1 MMPVSSADRSHESV
15 INDAL
20 ATLFRDRAGLNA
32 SSETLHIGGRPD
44 IVVRTSDGPVIVE
57 VEFEPA
63 RTLDADALSRLGIE
77 IDGQKVQIAF
87 ALAIPEAI
95 RTVPQ
100 QHLQARLSTISMRWQ
115 EWRSDGTSGPKNN
128 GLFTTLARSVQ
139 QASIPAADLD
149 EAVAILDDGARH
161 AGARLYGSP
170 GTLARVAEVFGAP
183 PGDEPANM
191 GALVMINAMV
201 FQERLASINP
211 DVRPLE
217 ATRERGHISKAILI
231 GVWDAILEDDYWPIF
246 QMARDIASKL
256 TDVESSDVL
265 DECART
271 AEQLLAMGIVGRH
284 DLAGRIFNRLV
295 SDRKFLAAFYTS
307 IPAATLL
314 AGLALMPNRW
324 PHVNWADLTELRK
337 FRIIDPSCGTGTL
350 LMAAHRQIV
359 DNHRFAAG
367 ESASMAELHKALM
380 EEIVFGADVVQSAI
394 HVTAAT
400 LAAMSP
406 AIKFDQMNLHTLK
419 IGVDQS
425 GAIQLGS
432 LDWLLAPQLQSFFS
446 TTEEQIGAKSGITGV
461 LIPRPSVDLVISN
474 PPYTR
479 RGSDSGHEEAIT
491 RIFSLPE
498 GDRESQEKIARRTSE
513 LLRGT
518 PANQTAGHGSSFAV
532 LADRLVKPGGRVA
545 LVLPVTCLAGES
557 WEGIRSMLS
566 SRYQVEFVVSSHDP
580 DLRSMSYD
588 THIAEV
594 LLVARLLKE
603 AEPPPKRGVFVNLW
617 RAPRVV
623 TDALAILNSLD
634 ASVQGALHRS
644 DGPPVGGVP
653 LIIGGEQ
660 WGELLDAPV
669 DEGPWTGGRWKR
681 ALVSQHASAM
691 RRGELWSS
699 DGTHVLAH
707 IKIVPLGEMLSV
719 GPQDRQIRGNLGVFD
734 SYHGWDRTAQFPAIW
749 RHQESIHK
757 FLKAEPNAHLIPQ
770 ANHDYLPIWTQAGT
784 LHFTRD
790 IRYDSQRV
798 ACVRTQEKTVGIR
811 AWFTMTLSSADE
823 VEKRRREIACALW
836 ANSTLGLL
844 LHADCANQAMQG
856 RGTGSKGMLED
867 LPILDVMSLE
877 TWQLEA
883 AEAIWRD
890 FANREFDSF
899 HRCAIDPARIELD
912 KRVVREMLGLN
923 GNAEETVRRLRF
935 LLANEPSIHGGK
947 EPELPRDEER

>member
-1 MMPVSSADRSHESV
+1 MPMDRSHESV
-15 INDAL
+15 INDAM

-32 SSETLHIGGRPD
+32 ASETLRIGGRPD

-87 ALAIPEAI
+87 AVAVPEVI

-100 QHLQARLSTISMRWQ
+100 QHLQTRLGTISMRWQ
-115 EWRSDGTSGPKNN
+115 EWRSDGTSGPKIT
-128 GLFTTLARSVQ
+128 GQFSTLARSVQ

-161 AGARLYGSP
+161 AGARLYASP
-170 GTLARVAEVFGAP
+170 GTLARVAGVFGAP

-217 ATRERGHISKAILI
+217 ATRERGHISKTVLI
-231 GVWDAILEDDYWPIF
+231 GVWDAILEVDYWPIF

-271 AEQLLAMGIVGRH
+271 AERLLAMGIVGRH

-314 AGLALMPNRW
+314 AGLALMPDRW
-324 PHVNWADLTELRK
+324 PQVNWSDLTELRR

-359 DNHRFAAG
+359 DNNRFAAG
-367 ESASMAELHKALM
+367 ESHSMDELHKALM

-419 IGVDQS
+419 LGVDQS

-446 TTEEQIGAKSGITGV
+446 TTEEQIGARSGITGV

-479 RGSDSGHEEAIT
+479 RGSDSGHEEAIA

-518 PANQTAGHGSSFAV
+518 PANQMAGHGSSFTV
-532 LADRLVKPGGRVA
+532 LADRLVKQGGRVA

-557 WEGIRSMLS
+557 WGEIRSMLS
-566 SRYQVEFVVSSHDP
+566 SKYQVEFVVSSHDP
-580 DLRSMSYD
+580 ELRSMSYD

-594 LLVARLLKE
+594 LLVARRLNE
-603 AEPPPKRGVFVNLW
+603 GESPTRRCIFVNLW

-623 TDALAILNSLD
+623 TDALAMLNIIDTS
-634 ASVQGALHRS
+634 SQGALLRS

-653 LIIGGEQ
+653 LIVGGEQ
-660 WGELLDAPV
+660 WGEIVDAPV
-669 DEGPWTGGRWKR
+669 DENAWTGGRWKR
-681 ALVSQHASAM
+681 ALVTQHASAL

-699 DGTHVLAH
+699 DGTHVLATV
-707 IKIVPLGEMLSV
+707 KIAKLGDMMSV
-719 GPQDRQIRGNLGVFD
+719 GPSHRQIRGSLGPFEAFHGFD
-734 SYHGWDRTAQFPAIW
+734 SLAQYPGLWA
-749 RHQESIHK
+749 QKESVQRCM
-757 FLKAEPNAHLIPQ
+757 ATEPNA
-770 ANHDYLPIWTQAGT
+770 YLVPKPGSNYSSAWNSSGT
-784 LHFTRD
+784 LHFTPD
-790 IRYDSQRV
+790 VRYNSQRLI
-798 ACVRTQEKTVGIR
+798 AVRTSERTLSLSS
-811 AWFTMTLSSADE
+811 WFTMTFPADDTNNL
-823 VEKRRREIACALW
+823 RREIACALW
-836 ANSTLGLL
+836 INCTLGLL
-844 LHADCANQAMQG
+844 MHADHAQQAQQG
-856 RGTGSKGMLED
+856 RGRGSRELLMELPVPDLRKLE
-867 LPILDVMSLE
+867 P
-877 TWQLEA
+877 WQLEA
-883 AEAIWRD
+883 AESIWRD
-890 FANREFDSF
+890 LADREFKSF
-899 HRCAIDPARIELD
+899 HCCAIDPARIELD
-912 KRVVREMLGLN
+912 RRVVREMLGLSSD
-923 GNAEETVRRLRF
+923 AEETVKRLRF

-947 EPELPRDEER
+947 KPELPSTEEY

>member
-1 MMPVSSADRSHESV
+1 MPVSSMDRSHESV

-32 SSETLHIGGRPD
+32 SSETLRAGGRPD
-44 IVVRTSDGPVIVE
+44 IIVRTLDGPVIIE

-77 IDGQKVQIAF
+77 VDGQKVQITF

-100 QHLQARLSTISMRWQ
+100 QHLQTRLGTVEMRWQ
-115 EWRSDGTSGPKNN
+115 EWRSDGTSGPKIN
-128 GLFTTLARSVQ
+128 GPFTTLARSVQ
-139 QASIPAADLD
+139 QAVIPAADLD
-149 EAVAILDDGARH
+149 EAVSILDDGARH
-161 AGARLYGSP
+161 AGARLYSSP
-170 GTLARVAEVFGAP
+170 GTLSRISAVFGAP

-211 DVRPLE
+211 DIRPLE
-217 ATRERGHISKAILI
+217 STREYGHISKAILI
-231 GVWDAILEDDYWPIF
+231 GVWDSILDDDYWPIF

-256 TDVESSDVL
+256 TDIESSDVL

-271 AEQLLAMGIVGRH
+271 AERLLAMGIVGRH

-314 AGLALMPNRW
+314 AGLSLMPDRW
-324 PHVNWADLTELRK
+324 PRVNWADLTELSK

-367 ESASMAELHKALM
+367 ESQSMVELHKALM

-406 AIKFDQMNLHTLK
+406 AVKFDQMNLHTLRL
-419 IGVDQS
+419 GVDES
-425 GAIQLGS
+425 GAIRLGS
-432 LDWLLAPQLQSFFS
+432 LDWLVASQLQSFFS
-446 TTEEQIGAKSGITGV
+446 TTEEQIGAKSGITGA

-479 RGSDSGHEEAIT
+479 RGSDSGHEESIA

-513 LLRGT
+513 LLHGT
-518 PANQTAGHGSSFAV
+518 PANQMAGHGSSFTV

-545 LVLPVTCLAGES
+545 LVLPVTSLAGES

-566 SRYQVEFVVSSHDP
+566 SRYQIEFVVSSHDP
-580 DLRSMSYD
+580 ELRSMSYD
-588 THIAEV
+588 THIAEI
-594 LLVARLLKE
+594 LLVARRLKE
-603 AEPPPKRGVFVNLW
+603 AEPSAKRGIFVNLW

-623 TDALAILNSLD
+623 TDALAILNAVDTS
-634 ASVQGALHRS
+634 SQGALHRS

-653 LIIGGEQ
+653 LVIGGEQ

-669 DEGPWTGGRWKR
+669 DDGPWTGGRWKR
-681 ALVSQHASAM
+681 ALVTQHASAI
-691 RRGELWSS
+691 RRGEFWTS
-699 DGTHVLAH
+699 DGTHVLAQ
-707 IKIVPLGEMLSV
+707 IKIVPLSDMLSI
-719 GPQDRQIRGNLGVFD
+719 GPQDRQIRGSLGVFD
-734 SYHGWDRTAQFPAIW
+734 SYHGWDRMAQFPAIW
-749 RHQESIHK
+749 RHQESVHK
-757 FLKAEPNAHLIPQ
+757 CLRAEPNAHLIPQ
-770 ANHDYLPIWTQAGT
+770 ANHDYSLVWRQAGT

-798 ACVRTQEKTVGIR
+798 ASVRTQEKSLGIR
-811 AWFTMTLSSADE
+811 AWFTMTIPSEDE
-823 VEKRRREIACALW
+823 VDKRRKEIACALW
-836 ANSTLGLL
+836 VNSTLGLL

-867 LPILDVMSLE
+867 LPILDVRTLE
-877 TWQLEA
+877 AWQLDA
-883 AEAIWRD
+883 AETIWHD
-890 FANREFDSF
+890 FADREFKSF
-899 HRCAIDPARIELD
+899 HCCAIDPARSELD
-912 KRVVREMLGLN
+912 TRIVHEMLGLN
-923 GNAEETVRRLRF
+923 EDAEETVKQLRF
-935 LLANEPSIHGGK
+935 LLANEPSIYGGK
-947 EPELPRDEER
+947 MPELPVSEEH

>member
-1 MMPVSSADRSHESV
+1 MPVSSADRSHESV

-20 ATLFRDRAGLNA
+20 ATIFRDRAGLNA
-32 SSETLHIGGRPD
+32 SSETLRIGGRPD

-63 RTLDADALSRLGIE
+63 RTLDADALSRLGTE

-87 ALAIPEAI
+87 AVAVPEAI

-100 QHLQARLSTISMRWQ
+100 QHLQTRLGTISMRWQ
-115 EWRSDGTSGPKNN
+115 EWRSDGTSGPKIN
-128 GLFTTLARSVQ
+128 GQFSTLARSVQ

-149 EAVAILDDGARH
+149 EAVAILDEGARH
-161 AGARLYGSP
+161 AGARLYTSL
-170 GTLARVAEVFGAP
+170 GTLTRVAGVFGAP

-231 GVWDAILEDDYWPIF
+231 GVWDAILEVDYWPIF

-271 AEQLLAMGIVGRH
+271 AERLLAMGIVGRH

-314 AGLALMPNRW
+314 AGLALMPHRW
-324 PHVNWADLTELRK
+324 PQVNWSDLTELRK

-359 DNHRFAAG
+359 DNHRFTAG
-367 ESASMAELHKALM
+367 ESHSMAELHKALM

-419 IGVDQS
+419 LGVDQS

-446 TTEEQIGAKSGITGV
+446 TTEEQIGARSGITGV

-479 RGSDSGHEEAIT
+479 RGSDSGHEAAIA

-513 LLRGT
+513 LLHGT
-518 PANQTAGHGSSFAV
+518 PANQMAGHGSSFTV
-532 LADRLVKPGGRVA
+532 LADRLVKQGGRVA

-566 SRYQVEFVVSSHDP
+566 SKYQIEFVVSSHDP
-580 DLRSMSYD
+580 ELRSMSYD

-594 LLVARLLKE
+594 LLVARRLNE
-603 AEPPPKRGVFVNLW
+603 AESPTKRGIFVNLW
-617 RAPRVV
+617 RVPRVV
-623 TDALAILNSLD
+623 TDALATLSAVD

-653 LIIGGEQ
+653 LIVGGEQ

-669 DEGPWTGGRWKR
+669 DERPWTGGRWKR
-681 ALVSQHASAM
+681 ALLAQHASAM

-699 DGTHVLAH
+699 DSTHVLAH
-707 IKIVPLGEMLSV
+707 INVVPLGEMLSV
-719 GPQDRQIRGNLGVFD
+719 GPQHRQIRGVLGVFD
-734 SYHGWDRTAQFPAIW
+734 AYNGWDAADQYPAIW
-749 RHQESIHK
+749 QHRESSHK
-757 FLKAEPNAHLIPQ
+757 CLRAEPNARLIPQ
-770 ANHDYLPIWTQAGT
+770 AGRSYAPVWAQSGT
-784 LHFTRD
+784 LHFTQD
-790 IRYDSQRV
+790 IRYDSQRI
-798 ACVRTQEKTVGIR
+798 AAVRTRERSLGVR
-811 AWFTMTLSSADE
+811 AWYTMSFSAADE
-823 VEKRRREIACALW
+823 SEKVRREIACALW
-836 ANSTLGLL
+836 VNSTLGLL

-867 LPILDVMSLE
+867 LPILDVRALDG
-877 TWQLEA
+877 WQLEA
-883 AEAIWRD
+883 AEAIWHD
-890 FANREFDSF
+890 FADREFKSF
-899 HRCAIDPARIELD
+899 HCCAIDPTRIELD
-912 KRVVREMLGLN
+912 RRIVRDILGLN
-923 GNAEETVRRLRF
+923 EDAEETVKRLRF

-947 EPELPRDEER
+947 KPELPASEEY